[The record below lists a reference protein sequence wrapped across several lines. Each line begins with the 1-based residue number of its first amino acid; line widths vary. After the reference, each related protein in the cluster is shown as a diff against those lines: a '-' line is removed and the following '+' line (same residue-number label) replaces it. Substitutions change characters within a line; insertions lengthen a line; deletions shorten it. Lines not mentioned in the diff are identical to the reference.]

1 MKQEITIIPNQIELE
16 KQFEYVNSIIEQHR
30 SSAIAKV
37 NTEALLTNWEIGQY
51 ISMQLKSSAWGAKV
65 VSDLAD
71 YLKRQNPKRR
81 GFGKRH
87 LYNMVKF
94 YETYSREEFANIING
109 LKLSEI
115 VQSRIAQL
123 DNIQQKEEIVQLA
136 IAQFEE
142 TFSPMPQLL
151 TLVPFTGHL
160 EIMNR
165 CRTDEERIFYMLYA
179 SHQRL
184 KTEELR
190 RCIVNQT
197 YSSLMEKE
205 KMLSPK
211 MFAEYPNAEF
221 ILKDKAFVDF
231 LNLPVK
237 HNEHHLHKGLL
248 EHMKEFI
255 LELGKDFLFVDSEYG
270 VEVGGSTKRID
281 LLFYHRALQCLV
293 AIELKAVDFQPE
305 FVGKMD
311 MYLEAL
317 DRDVKRDNENPSIG
331 IILCPSADRSMVE
344 YTLSRSLSPTMIA
357 EYQRKLIPLEVMR
370 KSLEEYCTFLKGNQ

>member
-1 MKQEITIIPNQIELE
+1 
-16 KQFEYVNSIIEQHR
+16 
-30 SSAIAKV
+30 
-37 NTEALLTNWEIGQY
+37 
-51 ISMQLKSSAWGAKV
+51 
-65 VSDLAD
+65 
-71 YLKRQNPKRR
+71 
-81 GFGKRH
+81 
-87 LYNMVKF
+87 MVKF
-94 YETYSREEFANIING
+94 YEIYSRKEFANIING

-115 VQSRIAQL
+115 VQSGIAQL

-255 LELGKDFLFVDSEYG
+255 LELGKDFLFIDSEYG

>member
-1 MKQEITIIPNQIELE
+1 MKSLNNKITSISERDELTR
-16 KQFEYVNSIIEQHR
+16 QFEYVNSLIERHR
-30 SSAIAKV
+30 FNAITKV
-37 NTEALLTNWEIGQY
+37 NLEVLLTSWEVGEY
-51 ISMQLKSSAWGAKV
+51 ISIQLKTSRWGSKV
-65 VSDLAD
+65 VSELAD
-71 YLKRQNPKRR
+71 YLKFQNPKRR

-94 YETYSREEFANIING
+94 YETYSQVEFLNMTKR
-109 LKLSEI
+109 LHLFEF
-115 VQSRIAQL
+115 VQFPIAQL
-123 DNIQQKEEIVQLA
+123 EQNKIVQLPT
-136 IAQFEE
+136 AQLTTSEINQD
-142 TFSPMPQLL
+142 MPLVL
-151 TLVPFTGHL
+151 TLTTFTNHI

-165 CRTDEERIFYMLYA
+165 CNSYEECIFYILYA
-179 SHQRL
+179 SQHCL
-184 KTEELR
+184 KTDEIR

-197 YSSLMEKE
+197 YSSLMSKD

-211 MFAEYPNAEF
+211 IKAEYSNVEF

-231 LNLPVK
+231 LNLPSK
-237 HNEHHLHKGLL
+237 YNERHLHSGLL

-255 LELGKDFLFVDSEYG
+255 LELGKDFLFIESEYG
-270 VEVGGSTKRID
+270 VQVGGSVRRID

-293 AIELKAVDFQPE
+293 AIELKTIDFQPE

-357 EYQRKLIPLEVMR
+357 EYQRKLIPLDVMQ
-370 KSLEEYCTFLKGNQ
+370 KSLDEYCSFLNNK